1 MYRRAYAV
9 PVSYIPF
16 AFPGVP
22 QVRCA
27 FQTRSGGVSLG
38 EFGGGNIAFTVQDKP
53 EHVIANRRSMLE
65 GLRQQGMTAWAELMQ
80 VHGDGFVFEPEAVAC
95 ETPVTAEGDG
105 MATARPG
112 LGLLIKTADCQPILI
127 AHKSGAYIAAM
138 HAGWRGNR
146 CDFPITGVGRFCERY
161 GLEPRD
167 LLAVR
172 GPSLGPGKAEFV
184 NFDKEWG
191 DPYLPWFD
199 ASNKTMDLWGLTRH
213 QLERAG
219 LLPRN
224 IYGLDICT
232 ASNNEQFFSYRCAR
246 RSGRQASLVWIAA

>member
-1 MYRRAYAV
+1 MS
-9 PVSYIPF
+9 VSYIPF
-16 AFPGVP
+16 VFPGVP

-27 FQTRSGGVSLG
+27 FQTRAGGVSLG
-38 EFGGGNIAFTVQDKP
+38 EFGGGNIAFTVQDNP
-53 EHVIANRRSMLE
+53 EHVIANRRNMLE
-65 GLRQQGMTAWAELMQ
+65 CLRPQGMTAWAELMQ
-80 VHGDGFVFEPEAVAC
+80 VHGDGFVFEPEPVAC

-127 AHKSGAYIAAM
+127 AHKSGACIAAM

-146 CDFPITGVGRFCERY
+146 CDFPITGVARFCERY
-161 GLEPRD
+161 GLEPHD

-191 DPYLPWFD
+191 APYLPWFD
-199 ASNKTMDLWGLTRH
+199 ASSKTMDLWGLTRH

-219 LLPRN
+219 LLARN

>member
-1 MYRRAYAV
+1 M

-27 FQTRSGGVSLG
+27 FQTRPGGVSLG

-65 GLRQQGMTAWAELMQ
+65 GLRLQGMTAWAELMQ

-146 CDFPITGVGRFCERY
+146 CDFPITGVARFCERY

-199 ASNKTMDLWGLTRH
+199 ASSKTMDLWGLTRH
-213 QLERAG
+213 QLERVG

>member
-1 MYRRAYAV
+1 MA
-9 PVSYIPF
+9 VSYIPF
-16 AFPGVP
+16 VFPGVP

-27 FQTRSGGVSLG
+27 FQTRAGGVSLG
-38 EFGGGNIAFTVQDKP
+38 EFGGGNIAFTVQDNP

-65 GLRQQGMTAWAELMQ
+65 DLRPQGMTAWAELMQ

-95 ETPVTAEGDG
+95 ETPVAAEGDG

-146 CDFPITGVGRFCERY
+146 CDFPITGVARFCERY
-161 GLEPRD
+161 DLDPRD

-191 DPYLPWFD
+191 APYLPWFD
-199 ASNKTMDLWGLTRH
+199 ASSKTMDLWGLTRH

>member
-1 MYRRAYAV
+1 MS
-9 PVSYIPF
+9 VSYIPF
-16 AFPGVP
+16 VFPGVP

-27 FQTRSGGVSLG
+27 FQTRAGGVSLG
-38 EFGGGNIAFTVQDKP
+38 AFGGGNISFNVHDDPA
-53 EHVIANRRSMLE
+53 HVAANRRSLLE
-65 GLRQQGMTAWAELMQ
+65 SLRPQGMTAWAELMQ
-80 VHGDGFVFEPEAVAC
+80 VHGDGFVFEPEAVPC
-95 ETPVTAEGDG
+95 ETSVTAEGDG

-112 LGLLIKTADCQPILI
+112 LALLIKTADCQPILI

-146 CDFPITGVGRFCERY
+146 CDFPITGVARFCERY
-161 GLEPRD
+161 GLEPHD

-184 NFDKEWG
+184 NFDREWG
-191 DPYLPWFD
+191 EPYRPWFD
-199 ASNKTMDLWGLTRH
+199 ADGKTMDLWGLTRS

-224 IYGLDICT
+224 IYGLDLCT
-232 ASNNEQFFSYRCAR
+232 AGNNGQFFSYRCAR
-246 RSGRQASLVWIAA
+246 SSGRQASLVWITA

>member
-1 MYRRAYAV
+1 MS
-9 PVSYIPF
+9 VSYIPF
-16 AFPGVP
+16 VFPGVP

-27 FQTRSGGVSLG
+27 FQTRAGGVSLG
-38 EFGGGNIAFTVQDKP
+38 EFGGGNIAFTVQDNP

-65 GLRQQGMTAWAELMQ
+65 GLRPQGMTAWAELMQ

-112 LGLLIKTADCQPILI
+112 LGLLIKTADCQPLLI

-146 CDFPITGVGRFCERY
+146 CDFPITGVARFCERY
-161 GLEPRD
+161 GLEP
-167 LLAVR
+167 LAVR

-199 ASNKTMDLWGLTRH
+199 ANSKTMDLWGLTRH

>member
-1 MYRRAYAV
+1 MSI
-9 PVSYIPF
+9 SYIPF
-16 AFPGVP
+16 VFPGVP

-27 FQTRSGGVSLG
+27 FQTRAGGVSLG
-38 EFGGGNIAFTVQDKP
+38 EFGGGNIAFTVQDNP

-65 GLRQQGMTAWAELMQ
+65 GLRPQGMTAWAELMQ

-146 CDFPITGVGRFCERY
+146 CDFPITGVARFCERY
-161 GLEPRD
+161 SLEPRD

-184 NFDKEWG
+184 NFEKEWG

-199 ASNKTMDLWGLTRH
+199 ANSKTMDLWGLTRH

-246 RSGRQASLVWIAA
+246 RSGRQASRVWIAA

>member
-1 MYRRAYAV
+1 MS
-9 PVSYIPF
+9 VSYIPF
-16 AFPGVP
+16 IFPGVP

-27 FQTRSGGVSLG
+27 FQTRAGGVSLG

-53 EHVIANRRSMLE
+53 EHVIANRHSLLE
-65 GLRQQGMTAWAELMQ
+65 GLRPQGMTAWAELMQ

-146 CDFPITGVGRFCERY
+146 CDFPITGVARFCERY

-191 DPYLPWFD
+191 APYLPWFD
-199 ASNKTMDLWGLTRH
+199 AGSKTMDLWGLTRH

-232 ASNNEQFFSYRCAR
+232 ASINEQFFSYRCAR

>member
-1 MYRRAYAV
+1 MS
-9 PVSYIPF
+9 VSYIPF
-16 AFPGVP
+16 VFPGVP

-27 FQTRSGGVSLG
+27 FQTRAGGVSLG

-65 GLRQQGMTAWAELMQ
+65 GLRPQGMTAWAELMQ

-105 MATARPG
+105 MATERPG

-146 CDFPITGVGRFCERY
+146 CDFPITGVARFCERY

-184 NFDKEWG
+184 NFGKEWG
-191 DPYLPWFD
+191 EPYLPWFD
-199 ASNKTMDLWGLTRH
+199 ASSKTMDLWGLTRH

>member
-1 MYRRAYAV
+1 MS
-9 PVSYIPF
+9 VSYIPF
-16 AFPGVP
+16 VFPGVP

-27 FQTRSGGVSLG
+27 FQTRAGGVSLG
-38 EFGGGNIAFTVQDKP
+38 EFGGGNIAFTVQDNP
-53 EHVIANRRSMLE
+53 EHVIANRRNMLE
-65 GLRQQGMTAWAELMQ
+65 DLRLQGMTAWAELMQ
-80 VHGDGFVFEPEAVAC
+80 VHGDGFVFEPEPVAC

-146 CDFPITGVGRFCERY
+146 CDFPITGVARFCERY

-191 DPYLPWFD
+191 APYLPWFD
-199 ASNKTMDLWGLTRH
+199 ANSKTMDLWGLTRH

-219 LLPRN
+219 LLARN

>member
-1 MYRRAYAV
+1 MS
-9 PVSYIPF
+9 VSYIPF
-16 AFPGVP
+16 VFPGVP

-27 FQTRSGGVSLG
+27 FQTRAGGVSLG
-38 EFGGGNIAFTVQDKP
+38 EFGGGNIAFTVQDNP
-53 EHVIANRRSMLE
+53 EHVIANRRSLLE
-65 GLRQQGMTAWAELMQ
+65 GLRPQGMTAWAELMQ

-146 CDFPITGVGRFCERY
+146 CDFPITGVARFCERY

-199 ASNKTMDLWGLTRH
+199 ASSKTMDLWGLTRH

-232 ASNNEQFFSYRCAR
+232 ASNNDQFFSYRCAR

>member
-1 MYRRAYAV
+1 M

-27 FQTRSGGVSLG
+27 FQTRPGGVSLG

-65 GLRQQGMTAWAELMQ
+65 GLRPQGMTAWAELMQ

-146 CDFPITGVGRFCERY
+146 CDFPITGVARFCERY

>member
-1 MYRRAYAV
+1 MS
-9 PVSYIPF
+9 VSYIPF
-16 AFPGVP
+16 VFPGVP

-27 FQTRSGGVSLG
+27 FQTRAGGVSLG
-38 EFGGGNIAFTVQDKP
+38 EFGGGNIAFTVQDNP

-65 GLRQQGMTAWAELMQ
+65 DLRPQGMTAWAELMQ
-80 VHGDGFVFEPEAVAC
+80 VHGDGFVFEPEPVAC

-146 CDFPITGVGRFCERY
+146 CDFPITGVARFCERY

-191 DPYLPWFD
+191 APYLPWFD
-199 ASNKTMDLWGLTRH
+199 ANSKTMDLWGLTRH

-219 LLPRN
+219 LLARN

>member
-1 MYRRAYAV
+1 MA
-9 PVSYIPF
+9 VSYIPF
-16 AFPGVP
+16 VFPGVP

-27 FQTRSGGVSLG
+27 FQTRAGGVSLG

-53 EHVIANRRSMLE
+53 EHVIANRRSLLE
-65 GLRQQGMTAWAELMQ
+65 GLRPQGMTAWAELMQ
-80 VHGDGFVFEPEAVAC
+80 VHGDGFVFEPGAVAC

-146 CDFPITGVGRFCERY
+146 CDFPITGVARFCERY
-161 GLEPRD
+161 GLDPRD

-191 DPYLPWFD
+191 APYLPWFD
-199 ASNKTMDLWGLTRH
+199 ASSKTMDLWGLTRH

>member
-1 MYRRAYAV
+1 MS
-9 PVSYIPF
+9 VSYIPF
-16 AFPGVP
+16 VFPGVP

-27 FQTRSGGVSLG
+27 FQTRAGGVSLG
-38 EFGGGNIAFTVQDKP
+38 EFGGGNIAFTVQDNP

-65 GLRQQGMTAWAELMQ
+65 DLRPQGMPAWAELMQ
-80 VHGDGFVFEPEAVAC
+80 VHGDGFVFEPEPVAC

-146 CDFPITGVGRFCERY
+146 CDFPITGVARFCERY

-191 DPYLPWFD
+191 APYLPWFD
-199 ASNKTMDLWGLTRH
+199 ASSKTMDLWGLTRH

>member
-1 MYRRAYAV
+1 MS
-9 PVSYIPF
+9 VSYIPF
-16 AFPGVP
+16 VFPGVL

-27 FQTRSGGVSLG
+27 FQTRTGGVSLG

-65 GLRQQGMTAWAELMQ
+65 GLRPQGMTAWAELMQ
-80 VHGDGFVFEPEAVAC
+80 VHGDGFVCEPEAVAC

-105 MATARPG
+105 MGTARPG

-146 CDFPITGVGRFCERY
+146 CDFPITGVARFCERY
-161 GLEPRD
+161 SLDPRD

-191 DPYLPWFD
+191 APYLPWFD
-199 ASNKTMDLWGLTRH
+199 ASSKTMDLWGLTRH